1 MEFLARLIGSIL
13 IKPAIRDRLIA
24 IAQRDPDLHIM
35 SPDGQQVYMYRY
47 WLFNKI
53 TNFKRKYWFIPFSL
67 RIHHIVMPDLDRHL
81 HDHPFNARTWILKGG
96 YDEVRAS
103 VPLDLYSGDR
113 AMFEYTRL
121 VGDSTTLGFEQYHK
135 ITKLHGGEAWTLF
148 MFGRYLG
155 SWGFLVNCRKV
166 KRAEYE
172 ERFKNQ
178 HRRADDQLFDPSLGE
193 PWPSEGAGDKS
204 FSLAP

>member
-1 MEFLARLIGSIL
+1 MEFLARLIGSIV
-13 IKPAIRDRLIA
+13 IMPAIRDRLIA
-24 IAQRDPDLHIM
+24 IAQRDPDDHIM
-35 SPDGQQVYMYRY
+35 SADKSQVYMYRY

-53 TNFKRKYWFIPFSL
+53 TMAKEGESTVTGKRKYRFIPFSL

-96 YDEVRAS
+96 YDEVRLS
-103 VPLDLYSGDR
+103 EPLTLFDDR

-121 VGDSTTLGFEQYHK
+121 VGDTTTLGFDKYHR

-155 SWGFLVNCRKV
+155 PWGFMVNSRKML
-166 KRAEYE
+166 RRDYAEKY
-172 ERFKNQ
+172 Q
-178 HRRADDQLFDPSLGE
+178 SDSPQRRADDNRLG
-193 PWPSEGAGDKS
+193 AVRTDVN
-204 FSLAP
+204 